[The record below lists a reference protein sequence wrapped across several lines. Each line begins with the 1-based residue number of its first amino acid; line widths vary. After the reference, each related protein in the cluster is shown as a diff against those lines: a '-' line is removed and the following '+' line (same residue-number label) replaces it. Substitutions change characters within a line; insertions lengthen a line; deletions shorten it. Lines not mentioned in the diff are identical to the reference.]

1 MCQVRILEQIHNLTK
16 MRKDKFDFETF
27 KKTAAHRLKQGDSL
41 LGREGVL
48 TPLLKDFLEEALS
61 GELEAHLEDEKPNRK
76 NGKGRKSLKTTL
88 GTVELDTPRDR
99 NGTFEPEL
107 VSKRRRSLGVDLDRQ
122 ILALYARGASYGD
135 ISDHLQE
142 MYGLDISTAT
152 ISRVTDKILPLVQE
166 WRSRPLEQVYP
177 FVWLDAIHY
186 KVRHEGRVIN
196 RAVYCMIGLNQEGY
210 KELLGM
216 YIGENEGAK
225 FWLQVLTDLQNRGIE
240 DIFIASIDN
249 LTGFADAIESIFPNT
264 EVQLCVVHQI
274 RNSQK
279 YLSYKDVKPFMM
291 DLKPVYQA
299 TTKEQAERHLDQ
311 LEANWGDKYPKVIDS
326 WRKNWPR
333 LSNYF
338 QYSKEIRRIIYTTN
352 IIEGFY
358 RQIRNVTKSKG
369 AFTSE
374 DALMKL
380 LFLAQEN
387 ICSKWNRLVHNWNQ
401 TLAQLSIIFG
411 ERLKLNI

>member
-1 MCQVRILEQIHNLTK
+1 MEK
-16 MRKDKFDFETF
+16 KEKFDFEAF
-27 KKTAAHRLKQGDSL
+27 KKSAAQRLKQGESL
-41 LGREGVL
+41 LGKEGVL
-48 TPLLKDFLEEALS
+48 TPLLRDFLEEALS
-61 GELEAHLEDEKPNRK
+61 GELEAHIEEEDKPNRK
-76 NGKGRKSLKTTL
+76 NGKGRKVLKTSL
-88 GTVELDTPRDR
+88 GTVEIATPRDR
-99 NGTFEPEL
+99 NGSFEPEL
-107 VSKRRRSLGVDLDRQ
+107 VPKRQRSLGVDLDRQ

-142 MYGLDISTAT
+142 LYGLDVSAAT
-152 ISRVTDKILPLVQE
+152 VSRVTDKILPLVQE
-166 WRSRPLEQVYP
+166 WRNRPLEQIYP

-196 RAVYCMIGLNQEGY
+196 RAVYCIIGLNQEGY

-225 FWLQVLTDLQNRGIE
+225 FWLQVLTDLHNRGVE

-249 LTGFADAIESIFPNT
+249 LTGFADAIETIFPYT
-264 EVQLCVVHQI
+264 EVQLCIVHQI

-279 YLSYKDVKPFMM
+279 YLSYKDVKAFMT
-291 DLKPVYQA
+291 DLKPVYKA
-299 TTKEQAERHLDQ
+299 TTKEQAEKYLDQ
-311 LEANWGDKYPKVIDS
+311 LESNWGFKYPKVIDS

-338 QYSKEIRRIIYTTN
+338 QYTPDIRRIIYTTN
-352 IIEGFY
+352 IIEGFH

-387 ICSKWNRLVHNWNQ
+387 ICAKWNRPVHNWNQ

-411 ERLKLNI
+411 DRLKLNI

>member
-1 MCQVRILEQIHNLTK
+1 
-16 MRKDKFDFETF
+16 MREYSRHYSRTF
-27 KKTAAHRLKQGDSL
+27 
-41 LGREGVL
+41 
-48 TPLLKDFLEEALS
+48 FEEALS

-107 VSKRRRSLGVDLDRQ
+107 VSKRQRSLGVDLDRQ

-387 ICSKWNRLVHNWNQ
+387 ICSKWNRPVHNWNQ

>member
-1 MCQVRILEQIHNLTK
+1 MGGSVW
-16 MRKDKFDFETF
+16 
-27 KKTAAHRLKQGDSL
+27 
-41 LGREGVL
+41 
-48 TPLLKDFLEEALS
+48 
-61 GELEAHLEDEKPNRK
+61 
-76 NGKGRKSLKTTL
+76 
-88 GTVELDTPRDR
+88 
-99 NGTFEPEL
+99 
-107 VSKRRRSLGVDLDRQ
+107 
-122 ILALYARGASYGD
+122 GD
-135 ISDHLQE
+135 IF
-142 MYGLDISTAT
+142 T

-166 WRSRPLEQVYP
+166 WRNRPLEAVYP

-186 KVRHEGRVIN
+186 KVRHEGRVLN

-216 YIGENEGAK
+216 YINENEGAK
-225 FWLQVLTDLQNRGIE
+225 FWLQVLTDLQNRGVE

-249 LTGFADAIESIFPNT
+249 LSGFAEAIESIFPNT

-279 YLSYKDVKPFMM
+279 YLSYKDVKPFMK

-299 TTKEQAERHLDQ
+299 STKELAERHLDQ
-311 LEANWGDKYPKVIDS
+311 LAATWGDKYPKVIDS

-338 QYSKEIRRIIYTTN
+338 HYTREIRRIIYTTN

-358 RQIRNVTKSKG
+358 RQIRSVTKSKG

-387 ICSKWNRLVHNWNQ
+387 ICSKWNRPLHNWNQ

-411 ERLKLNI
+411 DRLKLKL

>member
-1 MCQVRILEQIHNLTK
+1 MEK
-16 MRKDKFDFETF
+16 GKFDYESF
-27 KKTAAHRLKQGDSL
+27 KKSATQRLKQGDSL
-41 LGREGVL
+41 LGKEGVF
-48 TPLLKDFLEEALS
+48 TPLLKEFLEEALS
-61 GELEAHLEDEKPNRK
+61 GELDAHLDEEVPNRK
-76 NGKGRKSLKTTL
+76 NGKGSKVLKTSL
-88 GTVELDTPRDR
+88 GNVEIDTPRDR
-99 NGTFEPEL
+99 NGTFDPEM
-107 VSKRRRSLGVDLDRQ
+107 VPKRQRTLGVDLDRQ

-142 MYGLDISTAT
+142 MYGLDVSTAT

-166 WRSRPLEQVYP
+166 WRSRPLESVYP

-186 KVRHEGRVIN
+186 KVRHEGRVLN

-216 YIGENEGAK
+216 YINENEGSK
-225 FWLQVLTDLQNRGIE
+225 FWLQVLTDLQNRGVE

-279 YLSYKDVKPFMM
+279 YLSYKDLKAFMK

-299 TTKEQAERHLDQ
+299 STKELAERQLDQ
-311 LEANWGDKYPKVIDS
+311 LAAVWGSKYPKVIDS
-326 WRKNWPR
+326 WRKNWAR
-333 LSNYF
+333 LSCYF

-387 ICSKWNRLVHNWNQ
+387 ICSKWNRPVHNWNQ

-411 ERLKLNI
+411 DRLKLNI